1 MPFEFEQLKLGGL
14 VLIKPRVFPD
24 KRGFFIEFYKKRDFV
39 QAGIPV
45 EFVQDNHS
53 KSSKGVLRGL
63 HFQRGA
69 AAQGKLV
76 RCISGAILDVAV
88 DIRRG
93 SPSFGK
99 WEAAEITAENAH
111 MIYVPPGFAHAFL
124 VLSETAEI
132 IYKCT
137 VEYSPKDEGG
147 IIWND
152 PEISV
157 SWPIQAPLLSVG
169 DIALPRLKNAKL

>member
-1 MPFEFEQLKLGGL
+1 
-14 VLIKPRVFPD
+14 
-24 KRGFFIEFYKKRDFV
+24 
-39 QAGIPV
+39 
-45 EFVQDNHS
+45 
-53 KSSKGVLRGL
+53 
-63 HFQRGA
+63 
-69 AAQGKLV
+69 
-76 RCISGAILDVAV
+76 
-88 DIRRG
+88 
-93 SPSFGK
+93 
-99 WEAAEITAENAH
+99 